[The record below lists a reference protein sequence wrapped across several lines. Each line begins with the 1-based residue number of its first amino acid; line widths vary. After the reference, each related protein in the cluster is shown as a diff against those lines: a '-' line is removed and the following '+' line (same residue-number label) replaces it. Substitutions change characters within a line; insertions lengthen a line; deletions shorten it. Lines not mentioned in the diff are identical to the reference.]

1 MKASILQRG
10 TCLSLLAIVLLA
22 AGCAKQPAQETATTP
37 PPEPAVTAPAAPVEP
52 AATAPTAIREEPV
65 VEAPATAVT
74 AAPVTVQKS
83 ASQLISELT
92 RINFDY
98 DQHVLTPQAQATL
111 AANAEIIKANPNLK
125 VRIEGHCDERG
136 SDQYNIALGERRAQ
150 ATKNYLTTLGV
161 PAGQLGTVSFGE
173 EKPLDP
179 GHSEEAWMQ
188 NRRAEFVPAP

>member
-1 MKASILQRG
+1 MQLSLLQRS
-10 TCLSLLAIVLLA
+10 TCLSLVTVVLLA
-22 AGCAKQPAQETATTP
+22 AGCAKQPAQDALTTPASDPAATTAT
-37 PPEPAVTAPAAPVEP
+37 APVEP
-52 AATAPTAIREEPV
+52 SATAPAAIREEPV
-65 VEAPATAVT
+65 VEAPVAVAQVT
-74 AAPVTVQKS
+74 AQKT

-98 DQHVLTPQAQATL
+98 DQHVLTPQAQEKL
-111 AANAEIIKANPNLK
+111 AANAEIIKANPNLN